1 MASSA
6 QQLLATAPKTTS
18 IVYAVRMQCAFSM
31 PKHYN
36 SMEPINLH
44 NNDYAA
50 RATTTVLFLGPSMR
64 RMVCI
69 TFINVAAS
77 QRFYNMENRKKSHT

>member
-50 RATTTVLFLGPSMR
+50 RATTTALFLGPSMR

-69 TFINVAAS
+69 TFINVAAW
-77 QRFYNMENRKKSHT
+77 